1 MKVVKNYKLPVIINE
16 PLGCNIP
23 HVNYS
28 KQYSIVYLK
37 VAKRI
42 DLKSLHHKEN
52 TIFDHVWL

>member
-1 MKVVKNYKLPVIINE
+1 MKVVKNYKLPVIIHE

-42 DLKSLHHKEN
+42 DLTGSQNKKKKFCN
-52 TIFDHVWL
+52 